1 MIGPAVFLI
10 LKERHKMNANSPPP
24 QLGEW
29 KRATEIKLE
38 DGAVYYSA
46 IMSGR
51 GWLIQFVRCHW
62 NERTRT
68 AEMREMSI
76 PNSEGY
82 YEVSDYQ
89 WFAEAIGQLPD
100 DMLRVMSPDR

>member
-1 MIGPAVFLI
+1 M
-10 LKERHKMNANSPPP
+10 
-24 QLGEW
+24 GEW

-62 NERTRT
+62 NERTQT
-68 AEMREMSI
+68 TELREMSI
-76 PNSEGY
+76 PNSEAF
-82 YEVSDYQ
+82 YEVSDYA
-89 WFAEAIGQLPD
+89 WLAEAIGQLPD